1 MSQDEA
7 NRIAREAQR
16 KRRLSGALKLA
27 LPTAAALGAGAAIAV
42 AAIPGTGGTITGCY
56 LTSTAN
62 APNLRIGQLRV
73 IDPSM
78 SPTLPGGG
86 PNPAAVC
93 LSDESMISWSQSG
106 PTGPQGPPGAA
117 GQQGLPGANG
127 QQVLLPAVQFGFDN
141 SAGPM
146 FLKIDGVAGGLTG
159 GAYKGDI
166 EISSFSFGEGSTL
179 GSTGASSGGG
189 AGKTSFSSFT
199 ITKPLDKSSAALELG
214 ALSAKDFKIE
224 MNGLQPDGR
233 MYLVATNKKTNVEQ
247 SVFLEKVKGE
257 ATLADCQNTQKER
270 AEQKADYKRENIET
284 RESNGMVILEYTIP
298 EVSGVPIQQRNLFAC
313 IPKGDIYVDIHFS
326 KILYKPEDEKL
337 LSDLLNSAQFIS
349 KPPKNAP

>member
-16 KRRLSGALKLA
+16 KRRRSGALKLA

-42 AAIPGTGGTITGCY
+42 AAIPGTDGTITGCY
-56 LTSTAN
+56 LTNTGN

-106 PTGPQGPPGAA
+106 PTGPQGPAGAA
-117 GQQGLPGANG
+117 GQQGLPGTNG

-141 SAGPM
+141 SAGAM
-146 FLKIDGVAGGLTG
+146 FLKIDGVQGGLTG
-159 GAYKGDI
+159 GTYKGDF
-166 EISSFSFGEGSTL
+166 EISSFSFGEGRSL
-179 GSTGASSGGG
+179 GSSGASSGAG

-199 ITKPLDKSSAALELG
+199 ITKPLDKSSTQLEQG
-214 ALSAKDFKIE
+214 ALNDKHYKEADVYFAHKNAKGQQEFLKIE
-224 MNGLQPDGR
+224 LQEVLIAS
-233 MYLVATNKKTNVEQ
+233 YKTNAGGVHPSETL
-247 SVFLEKVKGE
+247 VLNAAKAE
-257 ATLADCQNTQKER
+257 ATFINGNTQ
-270 AEQKADYKRENIET
+270 
-284 RESNGMVILEYTIP
+284 
-298 EVSGVPIQQRNLFAC
+298 
-313 IPKGDIYVDIHFS
+313 S
-326 KILYKPEDEKL
+326 KILLKTLDT
-337 LSDLLNSAQFIS
+337 A
-349 KPPKNAP
+349 

>member
-7 NRIAREAQR
+7 NQIVREAQR

-42 AAIPGTGGTITGCY
+42 AAIPGAGGTITGCY

-62 APNLRIGQLRV
+62 APTLRIGQLRV

-78 SPTLPGGG
+78 SATLPGGG

-106 PTGPQGPPGAA
+106 PTGPQGSAGAT
-117 GQQGLPGANG
+117 GPQGLPGANG

-146 FLKIDGVAGGLTG
+146 FLKIDGVPGGLNG
-159 GAYKGDI
+159 GTYKGDI
-166 EISSFSFGEGSTL
+166 EISSFSFGAGSTL
-179 GSTGASSGGG
+179 GGTGASSGGG

-214 ALSAKDFKIE
+214 ALSGKDFKEADVYFAHKDAKGQQEFLKIQ
-224 MNGLQPDGR
+224 LQDVVISS
-233 MYLVATNKKTNVEQ
+233 YKTNAGGGTPSETLG
-247 SVFLEKVKGE
+247 LEAVKAE
-257 ATLADCQNTQKER
+257 ATF
-270 AEQKADYKRENIET
+270 I
-284 RESNGMVILEYTIP
+284 NGNSQSHILLKTL
-298 EVSGVPIQQRNLFAC
+298 GA
-313 IPKGDIYVDIHFS
+313 
-326 KILYKPEDEKL
+326 
-337 LSDLLNSAQFIS
+337 A
-349 KPPKNAP
+349 